1 MLRGRVYLRLAR
13 SFVGR
18 VVPTH
23 DDPLTVGRSCWR
35 PEEGCVKRR
44 KRGGGRRENRH
55 KAYAFYVDK

>member
-23 DDPLTVGRSCWR
+23 DDPLTVGRCCWR
-35 PEEGCVKRR
+35 PEEGGRSRMEGCVKRR
-44 KRGGGRRENRH
+44 KREQT
-55 KAYAFYVDK
+55 